1 MSSHPGSTIRDA
13 VRLAEYLHEH
23 NINPQQVQDFYPTP
37 GTISTCMFYTG
48 IDPFTMKKV
57 YVPKTPHEKS
67 VQRALLQYRNPEN
80 YKLVYEALTKIGRT
94 DLIGYQNRCLIRPPK
109 GDILS
114 NNQKKN
120 RRNDNGKAIN
130 GKGSFGKNKG
140 RTQDRSR
147 KSEKRGNKSGVSRNH
162 RR

>member
-1 MSSHPGSTIRDA
+1 
-13 VRLAEYLHEH
+13 
-23 NINPQQVQDFYPTP
+23 
-37 GTISTCMFYTG
+37 
-48 IDPFTMKKV
+48 MKKV

-140 RTQDRSR
+140 LSLIHILSDRQ
-147 KSEKRGNKSGVSRNH
+147 
-162 RR
+162 